1 MSIDYNKVPSP
12 CYVIDEE
19 RFRKNLSLIRSVSV
33 KSSAEIILAFKGF
46 AMWGVFPILR
56 EYISGAAASSVD
68 EARLCFEEIG
78 SPAHTYSPAYKKDD
92 FNSLLK
98 YSSHITFNSLAQF
111 RKFSAEL
118 QNYPEK
124 ISAGLRI
131 NPEFSEIS
139 HGLYNPC
146 SPGSRLGITAEDLI
160 DGLPEGTEGLHF
172 HVLFESDSYALE
184 KILQIVEV
192 KFGRFFPKLKW
203 INMGGGHLITGKDY
217 DSDHLI
223 KILKQFREKSGLHI
237 ILEPGSAFAWETG
250 ELVATV
256 EDITENQGIKTAIL
270 DVSFTAHMPDCLEMP
285 YKPKILG
292 ATDPVPGKP
301 TYRIGGNS
309 CLSGDVMG
317 DWSFEKTL
325 VPGDTIVF
333 LDMIHYTMVK
343 TTTFNGVHHPSI
355 GIWTKEGKFRLIRE
369 FGYEDYK
376 NRLS

>member
-1 MSIDYNKVPSP
+1 MPIDYKNIPSP

-19 RFRKNLSLIRSVSV
+19 RFRRNLSLIKHVSDE
-33 KSSAEIILAFKGF
+33 SGAEIILAFKGF
-46 AMWGVFPILR
+46 AMWGVFPILK
-56 EYISGAAASSVD
+56 EYISGAAASSAD

-78 SPAHTYSPAYKKDD
+78 ASAHTYSPVYKADD
-92 FNSLLK
+92 FNSILAF
-98 YSSHITFNSLAQF
+98 SSHITLNSLYQY
-111 RKFSAEL
+111 RKYYSEL
-118 QNYPEK
+118 HNYPKK

-146 SPGSRLGITAEDLI
+146 SPGSRLGIIEDDLK
-160 DGLPEGTEGLHF
+160 DGFPEGIEGLHF

-184 KILQIVEV
+184 KVLRVVEE
-192 KFGRFFPKLKW
+192 KFGKFFPQLKW
-203 INMGGGHLITGKDY
+203 INMGGGHLMTREGY
-217 DSDHLI
+217 DTDHLI
-223 KILKQFREKSGLHI
+223 RIIKEFRERSGLHV

-256 EDITENQGIKTAIL
+256 EDIVENQGIKTAIL

-292 ATDPVPGKP
+292 AADPVPGKP

-317 DWSFEKTL
+317 DWSFEKDL
-325 VPGDTIVF
+325 VPGDRIIF

-355 GIWTKEGKFRLIRE
+355 GIWTRDGQFRLIRE

-376 NRLS
+376 KRLS

>member
-1 MSIDYNKVPSP
+1 MSIDYTKIPSP

-19 RFRKNLSLIRSVSV
+19 RFRKNLSLIKHVSD
-33 KSSAEIILAFKGF
+33 KSGAEIILAFKGF

-118 QNYPEK
+118 QNYPK
-124 ISAGLRI
+124 KTSAGLRI

-139 HGLYNPC
+139 NGLYNPC

-256 EDITENQGIKTAIL
+256 EDIVENQGIKTAIL

-317 DWSFEKTL
+317 EWSFEKTL